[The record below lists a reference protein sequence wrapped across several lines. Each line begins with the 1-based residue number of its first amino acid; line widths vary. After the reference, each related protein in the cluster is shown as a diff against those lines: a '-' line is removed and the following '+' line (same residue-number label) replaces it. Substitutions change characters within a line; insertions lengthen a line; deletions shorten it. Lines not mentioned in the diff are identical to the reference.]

1 MKCDIINPVRDSAAG
16 FESNMIATQER
27 DQILTQNSSVKE
39 NTLYNTYKCSGFYKI
54 RTTIYRRNR
63 GAIIEFE

>member
-1 MKCDIINPVRDSAAG
+1 MTSLILSEAVQLVSK
-16 FESNMIATQER
+16 NMIATQER
-27 DQILTQNSSVKE
+27 DQILTQNSSIKE

-54 RTTIYRRNR
+54 RSTRYRRNQ